1 MSFAIVRAARRRAP
15 VVADGTVNGHGDFRT
30 AIDFVAS
37 AGEHVRVDGLYPI
50 MSDKL
55 VFAKRRHVETGSV
68 NFSYG
73 AQCRNAENVLVLQ
86 NKPLIAA
93 LYATRFPNFLYESAE

>member
-1 MSFAIVRAARRRAP
+1 MSFAIVRAARRRAA
-15 VVADGTVNGHGDFRT
+15 VVADGAVNGHDDLRT
-30 AIDFVAS
+30 KFDFVAS
-37 AGEHVRVDGLYPI
+37 AGVHVRVDGRYPI
-50 MSDKL
+50 MSDKF
-55 VFAKRRHVETGSV
+55 VFAKRRHVETGGV

-93 LYATRFPNFLYESAE
+93 LYATRFPSLRNESAE

>member
-15 VVADGTVNGHGDFRT
+15 VVADGTVNSRGDFRM

-37 AGEHVRVDGLYPI
+37 AGVHVRVDGQFPI
-50 MSDKL
+50 LSDKF

-73 AQCRNAENVLVLQ
+73 AQRRNAENVLVLQ

-93 LYATRFPNFLYESAE
+93 LYATRFPNLLYESAE